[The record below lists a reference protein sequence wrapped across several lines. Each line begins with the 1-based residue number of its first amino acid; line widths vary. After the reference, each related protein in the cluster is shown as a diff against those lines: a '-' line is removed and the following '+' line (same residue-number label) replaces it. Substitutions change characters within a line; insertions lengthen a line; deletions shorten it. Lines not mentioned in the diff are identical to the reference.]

1 MGMSSTTQFGPRQSR
16 EASFEAEEKEATKS
30 RVAISLFFFGRSGRR
45 IPEKTKKNAN
55 GRKDGDDELRNG
67 QRRNSLDEG
76 DVLRAV
82 VCDYVGPRGVCRN
95 AEAGHTAAVA
105 SKTEWVACHTG
116 PQRRMVRAAT
126 PAECLVGRTGGGV
139 PRAQRSAGAGWR
151 SRASQSNLA
160 SRRPL

>member
-1 MGMSSTTQFGPRQSR
+1 MRVKGFNEFRSTPRMYYLVLDSKECFSFFFSFLGGAQRTKDSR
-16 EASFEAEEKEATKS
+16 E
-30 RVAISLFFFGRSGRR
+30 
-45 IPEKTKKNAN
+45 TKKNAN

-105 SKTEWVACHTG
+105 SKTDWVACHTR
-116 PQRRMVRAAT
+116 PRRRMVRAAT
-126 PAECLVGRTGGGV
+126 PAECLVGRTGGDV